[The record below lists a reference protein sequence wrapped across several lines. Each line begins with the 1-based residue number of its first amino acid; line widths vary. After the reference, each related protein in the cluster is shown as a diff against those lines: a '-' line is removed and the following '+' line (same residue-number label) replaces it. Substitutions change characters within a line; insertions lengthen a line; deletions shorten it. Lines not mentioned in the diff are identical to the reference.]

1 MQAGKVCATHP
12 GRGALLRDT
21 EKPWGRGSKVRRQSP
36 PAAST
41 THNSRHAER
50 LADSALRARALPAAS
65 SRLPGGPVVPGAL
78 GRRRLALVELRGAVE
93 LLYPRASAV
102 SHSPLC

>member
-50 LADSALRARALPAAS
+50 LADCALRARALPGSFGPQAACARGVAGRCGVAVP
-65 SRLPGGPVVPGAL
+65 SRFSCL
-78 GRRRLALVELRGAVE
+78 
-93 LLYPRASAV
+93 S
-102 SHSPLC
+102 

>member
-50 LADSALRARALPAAS
+50 LADCALRARALPAAS
-65 SRLPGGPVVPGAL
+65 SRLPAGACSPGSFGPQAACARGVAGRCGVAVPSRFSCL
-78 GRRRLALVELRGAVE
+78 
-93 LLYPRASAV
+93 S
-102 SHSPLC
+102 